1 MIIIKFPLSLFSTPL
16 CRSGIIEWSTK
27 AVLWGERDALKRQYC
42 RDGCSVHR
50 VDTCINVQILV
61 LPTVTRCW
69 WNMTEYKITDVGVSS
84 EKSRQEG
91 GGQKNNPNKNKT
103 KVKRPIFLP
112 HPQFQMAR
120 QVIGSPC
127 WNTLECLLHGG
138 LPASSSSAQ
147 WISLKTT
154 SEGFFFFKGPAK
166 PGYEIPNGTFFFSI
180 LAASLLSLCLK
191 NMNRKILSLLFLL
204 YNKRDLQYG
213 CPHCNS
219 VATAAASR
227 AGYVGYEK
235 ESD

>member
-1 MIIIKFPLSLFSTPL
+1 M
-16 CRSGIIEWSTK
+16 
-27 AVLWGERDALKRQYC
+27 
-42 RDGCSVHR
+42 
-50 VDTCINVQILV
+50 
-61 LPTVTRCW
+61 
-69 WNMTEYKITDVGVSS
+69 
-84 EKSRQEG
+84 EG
-91 GGQKNNPNKNKT
+91 
-103 KVKRPIFLP
+103 FLP
-112 HPQFQMAR
+112 APVPHNEF
-120 QVIGSPC
+120 
-127 WNTLECLLHGG
+127 LLKPH
-138 LPASSSSAQ
+138 
-147 WISLKTT
+147 LK
-154 SEGFFFFKGPAK
+154 GFFFFLKGPAK

>member
-1 MIIIKFPLSLFSTPL
+1 MCKFLFYRP
-16 CRSGIIEWSTK
+16 W
-27 AVLWGERDALKRQYC
+27 
-42 RDGCSVHR
+42 H
-50 VDTCINVQILV
+50 
-61 LPTVTRCW
+61 
-69 WNMTEYKITDVGVSS
+69 DVGGIWQNTRSQTS
-84 EKSRQEG
+84 ACRQKNQG
-91 GGQKNNPNKNKT
+91 RRVGDKKNNPNKNKT
-103 KVKRPIFLP
+103 KVKRPIFSSP
-112 HPQFQMAR
+112 PP
-120 QVIGSPC
+120 ISDGSPC

-154 SEGFFFFKGPAK
+154 SERFFFFFFKGPAK